1 MRPAPELPAMANPC
15 RLPTLQRQGFYGA
28 YNQGKYSMN
37 ENKATGQINTNQ
49 APAAKRPNETGSV
62 SVQGFVKIF
71 DPATQQVFVE
81 KRA

>member
-1 MRPAPELPAMANPC
+1 
-15 RLPTLQRQGFYGA
+15 
-28 YNQGKYSMN
+28 MN
-37 ENKATGQINTNQ
+37 ENKAPGQSNTNQ
-49 APAAKRPNETGSV
+49 ASAPKRPNETGSI